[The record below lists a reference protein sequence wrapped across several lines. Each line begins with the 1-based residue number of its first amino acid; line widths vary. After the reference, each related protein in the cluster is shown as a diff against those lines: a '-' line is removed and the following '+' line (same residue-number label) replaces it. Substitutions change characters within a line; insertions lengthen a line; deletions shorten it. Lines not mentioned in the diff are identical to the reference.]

1 MARIEIYSND
11 SNVTLDDKVIG
22 TDALDNSTKNF
33 TVGDMLS
40 LSSVGPTYTAGAGIS
55 ITNGVISSTIVDTD
69 TNNFVSNVALNGTS
83 LDFTGTG
90 GAFQS
95 SVQLSSIADQTVTLV
110 GTGGIA
116 VTGTYPSFT
125 IDGSAISGGGGG
137 TVTGTGSPNIMTK
150 WISNTQIGSTF
161 VVEDGNGVGIGI
173 NPPEAR
179 LHVHAPSNSC
189 TLKITTQGSGASA
202 QDGLNISLID
212 NQFGQMWL
220 YEPNISLRFG
230 TNNAERFRIDGA
242 GQGWFQYG
250 LRVTGGIV
258 DSNTTK
264 GTAGQILSST
274 GSQVEW
280 VNAPSGAS
288 TLSALTDTTLTN
300 PSNGDY
306 LQYNGTNWV
315 NVSGAYPERL
325 ILRAQQISILP
336 NGSDLLF
343 ASTGNNVKSSSMHI
357 NPAELSDVT
366 SGFEVISDCVARIA
380 LGAYVDRQG
389 HSGEVLFKIQETSS
403 GTSVLAGEAS
413 FSISNQA
420 TAPEAFSFF
429 SFFQLQAGEEY
440 LFTAQAVGSNNNAFR
455 LEPGTFIEIEIV
467 K

>member
-40 LSSVGPTYTAGAGIS
+40 LSSAGPTYTAGAGIS
-55 ITNGVISSTIVDTD
+55 IANGVISSTIVDTD

-95 SVQLSSIADQTVTLV
+95 SVQLSSIADQTVTLA
-110 GTGGIA
+110 GAGGIA
-116 VTGTYPSFT
+116 ITGTYPSFT
-125 IDGSAISGGGGG
+125 IDGSAIGGGGG

-173 NPPEAR
+173 NPPAGR
-179 LHVHAPSNSC
+179 LHVHNQSNSC
-189 TLKITTQGSGASA
+189 TLKITTQGSGALA
-202 QDGLNISLID
+202 QDGLNISLLD
-212 NQFGQMWL
+212 GVGGQMWL
-220 YEPNISLRFG
+220 YEPNVSLRFG
-230 TNNAERFRIDGA
+230 TANAERFRIDGA

-325 ILRAQQISILP
+325 ILRATSTSMPLVET
-336 NGSDLLF
+336 DLLF
-343 ASTGNNVKSSSMHI
+343 ASTGSSVKTNSMHI
-357 NPAELSDVT
+357 NSSKLIPNLPG
-366 SGFEVISDCVARIA
+366 SGFEVGSDCVVRIA
-380 LGAYVDRQG
+380 LGAYVNPQG
-389 HSGEVLFKIQETSS
+389 HSGQVVFKIYEMSS
-403 GTSVLAGEAS
+403 GVAQIAGEAS
-413 FSISNQA
+413 FDMSNQA
-420 TAPEAFSFF
+420 TTVEALTFF
-429 SFFQLQAGEEY
+429 SFFN
-440 LFTAQAVGSNNNAFR
+440 FTANETYRFTVQAVSSQAYVIS
-455 LEPGTFIEIEIV
+455 PGTFIEIEIV

>member
-55 ITNGVISSTIVDTD
+55 IANGVISSTIVDTD

-95 SVQLSSIADQTVTLV
+95 SVQLSSIADQTVTLA
-110 GTGGIA
+110 GAGGIA
-116 VTGTYPSFT
+116 ITGTYPSFT
-125 IDGSAISGGGGG
+125 IDGSGVSGTISGSGNA
-137 TVTGTGSPNIMTK
+137 NIMTK
-150 WISNTQIGSTF
+150 WISNTQIGNTI

-173 NPPEAR
+173 NPPSAR
-179 LHVHAPSNSC
+179 LHVHNGAASNSI
-189 TLKITTQGSGASA
+189 LKLTTQSSGAGA
-202 QDGLNISLID
+202 QDGLNIYLADGVGGNI
-212 NQFGQMWL
+212 WL
-220 YEPNISLRFG
+220 YEPNIPLRFG
-230 TNNAERFRIDGA
+230 TANAERFTIDGA
-242 GQGWFQYG
+242 GQGWFKYG
-250 LRVTGGIV
+250 LRITGGIV

-315 NVSGAYPERL
+315 NVSGAHPERL

-403 GTSVLAGEAS
+403 GTSVLAGQAS
-413 FSISNQA
+413 FPISNQA

-440 LFTAQAVGSNNNAFR
+440 LLTAQAVGSNNNAFR